1 MPSAPVPAILE
12 ESKNMKTLLSI
23 VVLLASIV
31 ATRAEII
38 TLLAFDDPTFPPDP
52 TTHKSESVEITA
64 DQTAE
69 LLSIHPTHDNNQFIR
84 IEKAGQLLVW
94 STPATGEAQL
104 RPLVVRGPAKLTLTP
119 QPQKGSAMATFRITP
134 ERVDPTKTV
143 IVYPGTN
150 NAAQVTLLCSTNLT
164 DWFPATNGVYSGPVA
179 KFFRIG
185 LEKVEK

>member
-1 MPSAPVPAILE
+1 
-12 ESKNMKTLLSI
+12 MKTL
-23 VVLLASIV
+23 ASILAALALV
-31 ATRAEII
+31 FNAHAEIV
-38 TLLAFDDPTFPPDP
+38 TLMAFDDPTNPPDP
-52 TTHKSESVEITA
+52 TSYKSESLELLA

-69 LLSIHPTHDNNQFIR
+69 LLSIHPSHDNNQFIR
-84 IEKAGQLLVW
+84 IQKAGQLLIW
-94 STPATGEAQL
+94 STPSTGEAQL
-104 RPLVVRGPAKLTLTP
+104 RPLVVRGPAKLTLTA

-185 LEKVEK
+185 LEKVE